1 MSSQSPIFPASL
13 LSSDAV
19 AALPE
24 GFAIR
29 PLEKGDFAKGFLE
42 CLRDLTWMANVTEQ
56 EFNERY
62 DDMDTGGKGPYY
74 YLVIEHEGRIV
85 GTGAVIVEKKFIQNR
100 TTVGHIE
107 EICISKDLQ
116 GKRLGFYMLGALNS
130 VAKNVGC
137 RKTILNCS
145 QHNIPFYEKCG
156 FKLCGTEMET
166 VFEELGKE
174 T

>member
-24 GFAIR
+24 GFGIR
-29 PLEKGDFAKGFLE
+29 PLEKGDYAKGFLE

-62 DDMDTGGKGPYY
+62 GEMDTGGKGPYY
-74 YLVIEHEGRIV
+74 YLVIEHEGKIN
-85 GTGAVIVEKKFIQNR
+85 TKTSIQNR

-107 EICISKDLQ
+107 EICISKDHQ

-130 VAKNVGC
+130 VARNVGC

-156 FKLCGTEMET
+156 FTLCGTEMET
-166 VFEELGKE
+166 VFEEQGKE
-174 T
+174 N